1 MQKEE
6 RIAAAFLFIIGAW
19 STYEAYGPIG
29 FGSFQSPGPG
39 FFPFWLA
46 LLLTIISGYYFIAA
60 SLTASQGLW
69 GPKAWHRP
77 MLSGA
82 VMLAYA
88 LCFDTLGFALST
100 ALLFFA
106 WLRVIERESLKKS
119 ICVSLVGTFGAY
131 ALFTLLLDVG
141 LPSGFWQ

>member
-6 RIAAAFLFIIGAW
+6 RIAAAVLFILGAW
-19 STYEAYGPIG
+19 SAYEAYGPIG

-46 LLLTIISGYYFIAA
+46 LLLAIISGCYFIAA
-60 SLTASQGLW
+60 STKASDALW
-69 GPKAWHRP
+69 GPGAWRRP
-77 MLSGA
+77 VLAGA

-88 LCFDTLGFALST
+88 LCFDTLGFVLST

-106 WLRVIERESLKKS
+106 WLRLIEKESLKKS
-119 ICVSLVGTFGAY
+119 IGVSLAGTFGAY

-141 LPSGFWQ
+141 LPSGFWR